1 MKAILKIFAAS
12 AVTLAIAV
20 LAFAGED
27 APANGGADAITPS
40 EALADSKAENGAVV
54 KVVGTLENAG
64 TNYFTDRRLVLKEVD
79 GEGEINVQAWL
90 PMTAQPS
97 TDPGKRR
104 EVMSD
109 YLGKKVILTGKVTQQ
124 PVKGVGV
131 TEVLVVKAAHVRQK

>member
-1 MKAILKIFAAS
+1 MDAILKIFVAA
-12 AVTLAIAV
+12 AITLAVAV
-20 LAFAGED
+20 FAVAGGD
-27 APANGGADAITPS
+27 APAPGAADAITPS
-40 EALADSKAENGAVV
+40 EALADSKVEKGAVV
-54 KVVGTLENAG
+54 KVEGTLENAG

-97 TDPGKRR
+97 TDPSKRR

-109 YLGKKVILTGKVTQQ
+109 FLGKKVILTGKVTQQ